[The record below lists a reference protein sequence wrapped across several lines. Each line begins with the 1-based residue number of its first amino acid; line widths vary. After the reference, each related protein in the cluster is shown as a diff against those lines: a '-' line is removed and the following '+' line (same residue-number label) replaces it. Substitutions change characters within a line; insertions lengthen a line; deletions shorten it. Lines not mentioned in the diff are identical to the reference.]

1 MVATFALMTELCLG
15 QAPEQAAP
23 DASAAAQ
30 DQSQSAT
37 EQPQAQDQS
46 QPTPEQ
52 QPEQTQSATETK
64 ETPKPE
70 PTAKPKPAPPP
81 VASNQPS
88 VQLDTSE
95 ALFTVLTAMNVCG
108 YDEELSVSVPLRE
121 QIRGEVAQAVQ
132 QSEQAKET
140 VTAMCQLQQQHR
152 QPDTSKT
159 VAQYVSLA
167 LYLNPPPALTPKV
180 KDADMPPD
188 AVRLT
193 GELPLIQKF
202 YEKAGLHQIWQHH
215 RLAYAALTARYH
227 EPLHKMLFDTEVY
240 LKLPSAVYL
249 GRQFTV
255 YLDPMGAPGQ
265 TNARNY
271 GSDYYVVISP
281 GRGSSL
287 KVEQIRHTYLHYLLD
302 PMALKYPATMKRL
315 EPLLA
320 SVKSAPMDE
329 GFKGD
334 VSLLVT
340 ECFIRGIEARL
351 TGSAKTPESER
362 QRAVEKSMQQGFIL
376 TRYFYDALALFE
388 KDPAGLR
395 NAYGD
400 LVGNIDL
407 GKEERRARQVQFAST
422 ADTELLHFSRPVQS
436 KLLITAEQKLSAGDA
451 ASAQKLAQQALE
463 EKSED
468 QGRALFI
475 LAEVATMNRDMQG
488 ARSYFQR
495 ALEVAQE
502 PKVVAWSHIYLGRIF
517 DLQEDREAA
526 LGHYR
531 AALNAGAALPEAK
544 AAAERGIQQPYEP
557 PSHPQ

>member
-1 MVATFALMTELCLG
+1 MFALAADVCLAQDQG
-15 QAPEQAAP
+15 QAAP
-23 DASAAAQ
+23 DSAPAQ
-30 DQSQSAT
+30 DQSQPAT

-46 QPTPEQ
+46 PSTPETQ
-52 QPEQTQSATETK
+52 EAPKQPQAVPQ
-64 ETPKPE
+64 PKP
-70 PTAKPKPAPPP
+70 TAPAA
-81 VASNQPS
+81 ASNQPS

-95 ALFTVLTAMNVCG
+95 TLFTVLTAMNVCR
-108 YDEELSVSVPLRE
+108 YDEELGLSDPLRQ
-121 QIRGEVAQAVQ
+121 QIRGEVSQAVQ

-140 VTAMCQLQQQHR
+140 STAMCQLYDQHR
-152 QPDTSKT
+152 QPDASKT
-159 VAQYVSLA
+159 LAQYVSLA
-167 LYLNPPPALTPKV
+167 LYLNAPPALTPKV
-180 KDADMPPD
+180 KDADLPPD
-188 AVRLT
+188 AARLT
-193 GELPLIQKF
+193 GLLPLIQRF
-202 YEKAGLHQIWQHH
+202 YEKAVLHEIWQRH
-215 RLAYAALTARYH
+215 RQAYSALTARYH

-240 LKLPSAVYL
+240 LKFPSAVYL

-255 YLDPMGAPGQ
+255 YIDPMGAPGQ

-271 GSDYYVVISP
+271 GSDYYVVVSP
-281 GRGSSL
+281 GKNSSL

-302 PMALKYPATMKRL
+302 PLALKYPATMKRL

-329 GFKGD
+329 SFKGD

-351 TGSAKTPESER
+351 TGSTKTPEAER
-362 QRAVEKSMQQGFIL
+362 QQAVENSMQQGFIL
-376 TRYFYDALALFE
+376 TRYFYDALLQFE

-407 GKEERRARQVQFAST
+407 GKEQRRTRQIQFASA
-422 ADTELLHFSRPVQS
+422 ADPELLHLSRPVKG
-436 KLLITAEQKLSAGDA
+436 KLLITAEQRLSAGDA
-451 ASAQKLAQQALE
+451 ASAQKLAQQALQ
-463 EKSED
+463 EKIED

-475 LAEVATMNRDMQG
+475 LAQVAAMNRDMQG

-557 PSHPQ
+557 PSRSQ